1 MGDVDY
7 LIQYKNK
14 FSATVP
20 LGNSKIPYV
29 AIVLNSVYEYAATV
43 NYGGGLNMK
52 TASKLFAILICLTLT
67 LGVCV
72 LPLSAENNA
81 QLHDDMTDW
90 SKVSAHTEN
99 WDMFASHAE
108 TGLSVIGR
116 KKRDRRKL
124 GYIYGEKRR
133 HI

>member
-1 MGDVDY
+1 MKK
-7 LIQYKNK
+7 L
-14 FSATVP
+14 
-20 LGNSKIPYV
+20 SKI
-29 AIVLNSVYEYAATV
+29 
-43 NYGGGLNMK
+43 
-52 TASKLFAILICLTLT
+52 FAILICLTLT

-90 SKVSAHTEN
+90 SKVSAHSEN

-116 KKRDRRKL
+116 KNVTDESSVTYTAKNGDTFKEWKFPYRYTAAL
-124 GYIYGEKRR
+124 
-133 HI
+133 